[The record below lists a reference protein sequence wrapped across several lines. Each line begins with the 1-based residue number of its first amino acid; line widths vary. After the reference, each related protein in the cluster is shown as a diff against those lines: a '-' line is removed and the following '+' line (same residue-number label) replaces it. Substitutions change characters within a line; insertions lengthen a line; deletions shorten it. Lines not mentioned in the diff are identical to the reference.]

1 MFSSVKQWR
10 CSLFLCFSLLF
21 ICFLLVVVVVFF
33 FVVGGGGASRCYRV
47 GLMLIMSLLAC
58 CAVFTNEAFVC
69 KLFYNRNFYHPFR

>member
-1 MFSSVKQWR
+1 MEMFIIS
-10 CSLFLCFSLLF
+10 LF

-33 FVVGGGGASRCYRV
+33 FVGGGGASRCYRV

>member
-1 MFSSVKQWR
+1 MEMFIIS
-10 CSLFLCFSLLF
+10 LF

-33 FVVGGGGASRCYRV
+33 FCGGGGGASRCYRV